1 MKRSGRRIVPMVGML
16 FIIGAMSLSKFSPGV
31 RGVAIV
37 GLSGA
42 GFAIGVGFA
51 FLIMSLRG
59 WLKMES

>member
-16 FIIGAMSLSKFSPGV
+16 FIIGAMSLSKFSHDV
-31 RGVAIV
+31 RGVAVV

-51 FLIMSLRG
+51 FLMMSLTG
-59 WLKMES
+59 KLKLES